1 MAELNTDD
9 GGKSGKHSKKRAKK
23 SSTKVDMTPMV
34 DLAFLLLTFFVLTAT
49 FGKPKTMQLN
59 LPVKSK
65 DESQKI
71 KVKEE
76 TAMTVLLT
84 DNTDSIYY
92 YMGTFNEAK
101 TKLLITNYSKEGIR
115 KILLGKN
122 KDVIAKVK
130 VLEDQF
136 AKNLMTDSALQ
147 VQKNSVAVQRSVDA
161 LSVIVKTEDKTKY
174 KNIVDI
180 MDELNIAD
188 VAKFSIGAISP
199 KEQEFLKKLKL

>member
-9 GGKSGKHSKKRAKK
+9 SSGKSGKHSKKRAKK

-65 DESQKI
+65 DEKQKRQ
-71 KVKEE
+71 VKSDA
-76 TAMTVLLT
+76 TMTVLLT

-92 YMGTFNEAK
+92 YTGIFNEK
-101 TKLLITNYSKEGIR
+101 TTEIKITNYSKDGIR
-115 KILLGKN
+115 KILLTKN
-122 KDVIAKVK
+122 QDVIAKVK
-130 VLEDQF
+130 KLEEDF
-136 AKNLMTDSALQ
+136 AKGLLTDSVFQ
-147 VQKNSVAVQRSVDA
+147 TNKQKIQGDKNSLA
-161 LSVIVKTEDKTKY
+161 VIVKTEDKTKY
-174 KNIVDI
+174 KNLVDF

-188 VAKFSIGAISP
+188 VAKTSIGDITQP
-199 KEQEFLKKLKL
+199 EQALLKKLKL

>member
-9 GGKSGKHSKKRAKK
+9 SGKSGKHSKKRAKK

-59 LPVKSK
+59 LPVKS
-65 DESQKI
+65 DETQKR
-71 KVKEE
+71 KVKDE

-92 YMGTFNEAK
+92 YMGIFDEK
-101 TKLLITNYSKEGIR
+101 TTKVLVTNYAKDGVR
-115 KILLGKN
+115 KILLDKN
-122 KDVIAKVK
+122 KDVIAKVNEIQK
-130 VLEDQF
+130 KYKNGLINDSVLKKETQNAQGDI
-136 AKNLMTDSALQ
+136 N
-147 VQKNSVAVQRSVDA
+147 A

-174 KNIVDI
+174 RNIVDI
-180 MDELNIAD
+180 MDELNISD
-188 VAKFSIGAISP
+188 IAKFSIGEIT
-199 KEQEFLKKLKL
+199 KREQDFLKILNL